1 MSCPSYSFESP
12 EGLKFCHKCGAPL
25 RLPCAQYGLANPPQ
39 AKFCSECAAALPSQI
54 GASTTLLL
62 ARCGYRVLLV
72 NRATFLSDT
81 LSTHLVQQAG
91 VLWLN
96 CWGLLDEIIASS
108 CPSIVQ
114 RLSDF
119 GDFPPRVRRRSMAN
133 RRPMSRA
140 RPPPTRQGIT
150 DAFQGSPPSGSC
162 SCCPS
167 SCGSRARRPRSR
179 WRPRTMRLDM
189 PRRVYAL
196 VRLSKG
202 ARVHAR
208 LPHVSSCTPV
218 THREATLT
226 THVTRRRLPARETA
240 SPLG

>member
-62 ARCGYRVLLV
+62 ARCGYHVLLV

-96 CWGLLDEIIASS
+96 RWGLLDEIIASS

-119 GDFPPRVRRRSMAN
+119 GDFPSRVRRRSMAY

-140 RPPPTRQGIT
+140 SPPTPGR
-150 DAFQGSPPSGSC
+150 ASPTPSRV
-162 SCCPS
+162 P
-167 SCGSRARRPRSR
+167 RPRSH
-179 WRPRTMRLDM
+179 
-189 PRRVYAL
+189 
-196 VRLSKG
+196 
-202 ARVHAR
+202 ARVVRRPAAAG
-208 LPHVSSCTPV
+208 L
-218 THREATLT
+218 
-226 THVTRRRLPARETA
+226 THVEAGGEPAR
-240 SPLG
+240 